1 MMRARLIGIALA
13 LAGCSG
19 VVAPMGEDQAGG
31 GDERGGSSG
40 ANGGEGGSG
49 VVGVAGIPTP
59 AACKGARDIGKSL
72 MRRLTNAEYAATV
85 RWLLQLPGP
94 PTVPL
99 APDTSKSHFPMAGDQ
114 AFTPTITDGYM
125 DAAAQLATALVA
137 DAPRRDR
144 VVGCQL
150 ATKDCLRTFVERFG
164 RRAFR
169 RPLTGE
175 ETDRLLALA
184 AGDGQAGVEA
194 VVRAVLAST
203 KFLYLVEL
211 GTPAPDSAGVV
222 LLTAWE
228 QVTRLSFLLWGA
240 APDDE
245 LLDAAAS
252 GAFSDPRR
260 RAAIVAAAIKDP
272 RTRAGQRALTRA
284 WLGLDDVVGLPRD
297 ARKYPLWNPTLAAAA
312 AEETQRF
319 VDDLM
324 WRDGASFAEALTSRS
339 TFLSEPLAKLY
350 AVALPTD
357 GSRVTFPA
365 GVRGAGLLTHASVLA
380 LAAGT
385 ELNTPI
391 KRAVFVRHALLCQ
404 ELPPPPANV
413 PSIDKVAL
421 PPNATPRERLAA
433 HRTAPECAACHKLL
447 DPLGFGLDEYD
458 AIGAYRTKSADGQPI
473 NASGTIE
480 GVQGGGDFRGAVE
493 LGALL
498 AKSPEF
504 GDCVAQTLFRF
515 ATARDADAADEC
527 TVASMQASFH
537 ASGLRY
543 PALLGAF
550 VDSDAFQLRRMP

>member
-13 LAGCSG
+13 LTGCTG
-19 VVAPMGEDQAGG
+19 VVAPTGEDPPGG

-40 ANGGEGGSG
+40 ASVVTGVAGGMGG
-49 VVGVAGIPTP
+49 AGIPTP
-59 AACKGARDIGKSL
+59 AACKGHRDVGTSV

-85 RWLLQLPGP
+85 RSLLQLPAP

-99 APDTSKSHFPMAGDQ
+99 APNTSKSHFPIAVEQ

-150 ATKDCLRTFVERFG
+150 ATKGCLRDFVERFG

-169 RPLTGE
+169 RPLTVE

-184 AGDGQAGVEA
+184 AGDGQSGVEA
-194 VVRAVLAST
+194 VVGAVLAST
-203 KFLYLVEL
+203 KFLYLAEL
-211 GTPAPDSAGVV
+211 GTPEPGSNGVV
-222 LLTAWE
+222 QLTEWE
-228 QVTRLSFLLWGA
+228 QVTRLSFLLWGV

-252 GAFSDPRR
+252 GAWGDPRG
-260 RAAIVAAAIKDP
+260 RAAIVAAAIEDP
-272 RTRAGQRALTRA
+272 RARAGQRELTRA
-284 WLGLDDVVGLPRD
+284 WLGLDDVIGLPRD
-297 ARKYPLWNPTLAAAA
+297 KREHPLWNPALAAAA

-339 TFLSEPLAKLY
+339 TFLSEPLAKFY
-350 AVALPTD
+350 DVALPAD
-357 GSRVTFPA
+357 GSRVTFPS
-365 GVRGAGLLTHASVLA
+365 GVRGAGLLTQASVLA
-380 LAAGT
+380 LSAGT

-404 ELPPPPANV
+404 ELPPPPPNV
-413 PSIDKVAL
+413 PSIDKVTL
-421 PPNATPRERLAA
+421 PANATPRERLAA
-433 HRTAPECAACHKLL
+433 HRTAPACAVCHNLL

-458 AIGAYRTKSADGQPI
+458 AIGAYRTKSAGGQPI
-473 NASGTIE
+473 DASGTIE
-480 GVQGGGDFRGAVE
+480 GVEGGGDFRGAAE

-515 ATARDADAADEC
+515 ATAREADTADEC

-550 VDSDAFQLRRMP
+550 VDSDAFRLRRMP